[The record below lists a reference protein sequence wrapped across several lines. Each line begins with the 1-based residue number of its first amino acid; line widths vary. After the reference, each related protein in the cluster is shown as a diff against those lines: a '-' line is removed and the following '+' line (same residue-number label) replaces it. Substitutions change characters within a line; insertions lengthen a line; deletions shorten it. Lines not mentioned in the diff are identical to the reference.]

1 MKELYKQLTETINSL
16 PGIQIS
22 GDNLSNSFDK
32 IKSSWG
38 GACLFFWSD
47 EKDTEGLF
55 FLTRC
60 IDTRYW
66 EYGHLWR
73 IEITVGDQI
82 HTNGDRPITYN
93 IYRPFIENETEE
105 QIDKE
110 IKSLIDNMNYHF
122 HHDNFMSGY
131 NMDRS
136 RYGFWITNPEGALT
150 ECKREDKLKSILQ

>member
-16 PGIQIS
+16 PGIETN

-32 IKSSWG
+32 IKSNWG
-38 GACLFFWSD
+38 GVMIFFYSD
-47 EKDTEGLF
+47 EKEAEGLF

-60 IDTRYW
+60 IDARYW
-66 EYGHLWR
+66 EWGNLWR

-93 IYRPFIENETEE
+93 IYRPFIENETED

-110 IKSLIDNMNYHF
+110 INSLIDNMNYHF

-131 NMDRS
+131 NMDR
-136 RYGFWITNPEGALT
+136 RKYDLKEWR
-150 ECKREDKLKSILQ
+150 REIKLNDLGI

>member
-32 IKSSWG
+32 IKSNWG
-38 GACLFFWSD
+38 GACLFFCSD

-93 IYRPFIENETEE
+93 IYRPFIENETED

-110 IKSLIDNMNYHF
+110 INSLIDNMNFHF

-136 RYGFWITNPEGALT
+136 RYGFWITNPEGALI